1 MQAEGSV
8 FEGST
13 ALAACLKCAPAMLFG
28 AVGAAAVAA
37 AAAAAAA
44 VAADNDAGGV
54 SGPQSNNAHFRSHVL
69 DPGKQEQAA
78 ELLWGGAAAAAAA
91 AAVDLLCS
99 LLLQTLPQGALL
111 QIAHSCHAG
120 DAAAAPD
127 TFLALLYTIPADP
140 LAGANGKSAMPQR

>member
-1 MQAEGSV
+1 MPSTSTSLLSTDLCSLPCWWSLSYCAPSSESWDLWELLILSPLNPDGMQAEGSV

-91 AAVDLLCS
+91 AA
-99 LLLQTLPQGALL
+99 
-111 QIAHSCHAG
+111 
-120 DAAAAPD
+120 
-127 TFLALLYTIPADP
+127 
-140 LAGANGKSAMPQR
+140 